1 MMNHQTKKSKNR
13 LQQGKIAAIQLSAIL
28 LSAIPT
34 LASSMGS
41 AALAARP
48 QEDPERYYRAPN
60 SLHGK
65 TVLIPAGSHIEGRIT
80 STISSAKSKQGEH
93 FTIEITS
100 PVLANGTDVVIP
112 VGSRIIGEVVEA
124 LPSGRQPRQKGMP
137 KPNGKL
143 RTSLS
148 MLQTPDGV
156 SRPLIATIAGEF
168 IASGRGVDR
177 PNDEINEPN
186 LGYAGNQSS
195 FDAVHPTMGKKN
207 QHGKGPQVVDR
218 RQYFKDPILGSST
231 NKHQHG
237 SQVIRSMVK
246 KGREIYIY
254 SGSPLTVRIDAPFKV
269 AVAPS
274 AGRMS
279 IDIGSGAP
287 PMDGEGSDMKNFRR
301 FQPVS
306 REDSQSGSQSESGR
320 STGSS
325 KNNHKRPALRQ
336 APDPEA
342 HLPVFL
348 RSPKKDGE
356 FLNEPDPMQD
366 TSADFNAGKSKDKNQ
381 SQGQQE
387 QQSQPQGGDDF

>member
-1 MMNHQTKKSKNR
+1 MKQQTKKSKNR
-13 LQQGKIAAIQLSAIL
+13 FHRRKLAAVL
-28 LSAIPT
+28 LSALPT
-34 LASSMGS
+34 LFSSLGTS
-41 AALAARP
+41 SPGTAALAARP

-80 STISSAKSKQGEH
+80 STISSARSKQGEH

-143 RTSLS
+143 RTQLS

-168 IASGRGVDR
+168 ITSGRGVDR

-186 LGYAGNQSS
+186 LGYAGSQSS

-207 QHGKGPQVVDR
+207 QHGKGPQVIDR

-231 NKHQHG
+231 NKHQRG

-246 KGREIYIY
+246 KGREIYIFG
-254 SGSPLTVRIDAPFKV
+254 GSPLTVRIDAPFKV
-269 AVAPS
+269 SVAPS

-287 PMDGEGSDMKNFRR
+287 SMDGEGDLKNFRR
-301 FQPVS
+301 FQPVA
-306 REDSQSGSQSESGR
+306 REDSPSEDRSMPGR
-320 STGSS
+320 DSSS
-325 KNNHKRPALRQ
+325 KSKSKRPALRQ

-342 HLPVFL
+342 HLPSFL
-348 RSPKKDGE
+348 RSPKKDGA

-366 TSADFNAGKSKDKNQ
+366 TSADFNAGKAKDQTQ
-381 SQGQQE
+381 SQNQQE
-387 QQSQPQGGDDF
+387 QESQPQGGDDF

>member
-1 MMNHQTKKSKNR
+1 
-13 LQQGKIAAIQLSAIL
+13 
-28 LSAIPT
+28 
-34 LASSMGS
+34 
-41 AALAARP
+41 
-48 QEDPERYYRAPN
+48 
-60 SLHGK
+60 
-65 TVLIPAGSHIEGRIT
+65 
-80 STISSAKSKQGEH
+80 AKSKQGEH

-124 LPSGRQPRQKGMP
+124 IPSGKQPRHKGMP

-186 LGYAGNQSS
+186 LGYAGSQSS

-218 RQYFKDPILGSST
+218 RQFFKDPILGSST

-237 SQVIRSMVK
+237 SQVIRSMVQ

-254 SGSPLTVRIDAPFKV
+254 GGSPLTVRIDAPFKV

-279 IDIGSGAP
+279 IDVGSGAP
-287 PMDGEGSDMKNFRR
+287 SMNGEGGDLKNFRR
-301 FQPVS
+301 FQPAS
-306 REDSQSGSQSESGR
+306 GEDSQSGSQSESGR

-325 KNNHKRPALRQ
+325 KNKHKRPALRQ

-348 RSPKKDGE
+348 RSPKKDGA

-366 TSADFNAGKSKDKNQ
+366 TSADFSAGKSKDRNQ
-381 SQGQQE
+381 NQDQNQDQQE
-387 QQSQPQGGDDF
+387 QQGQPEGGDDF